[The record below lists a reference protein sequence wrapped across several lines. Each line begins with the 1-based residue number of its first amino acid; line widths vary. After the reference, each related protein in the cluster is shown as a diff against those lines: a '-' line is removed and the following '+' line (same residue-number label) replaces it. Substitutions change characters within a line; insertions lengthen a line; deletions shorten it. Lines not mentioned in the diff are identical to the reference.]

1 MMDDLRPD
9 HPVKGLEC
17 LQWAYREALEWW
29 LIGGSLGVLLGF
41 AILFALVGHVGFEDR
56 LIPIER
62 VGYWTVSALICW
74 PLCYAFG
81 AGILY
86 VMRSHSPVVI
96 ALAAVGGTLFFTLPC
111 TGVAHVVYG
120 LFDPEEAGDVTLLQ
134 VYVDVV
140 LMALACSALV
150 HYVVCQRV
158 EVRYA
163 SAGSNG
169 TPGYDTAEGDAE
181 SAEETAPPDGDFY
194 DRVPRALGRDVVYL
208 SVSGHYLNV
217 VTTAG
222 SCLVLMRLS
231 DAVAVLGDLGMPV
244 HRSHWVA
251 HRHVTGI
258 LRRGP
263 RTVVRVTGPHE
274 LPVSR
279 SHVAIVRRA
288 LRSREA

>member
-17 LQWAYREALEWW
+17 LRWAYREVFEWW
-29 LIGGSLGVLLGF
+29 LIGASLGVLLGF
-41 AILFALVGHVGFEDR
+41 ATLFALVGHVGFEDR

-74 PLCYAFG
+74 PLCYALG
-81 AGILY
+81 ASILY
-86 VMRSHSPVVI
+86 VMRSHSPPVI

-120 LFDPEEAGDVTLLQ
+120 LFDPEEAGNFTVLQTYLDVL
-134 VYVDVV
+134 

-169 TPGYDTAEGDAE
+169 TPGHDTAARDAE
-181 SAEETAPPDGDFY
+181 WGAETAPPNGDFF

-231 DAVAVLGDLGMPV
+231 DAVAALGDLGLQV
-244 HRSHWVA
+244 HRSYWVA

-258 LRRGP
+258 LRHGP

-279 SHVAIVRRA
+279 SHVATVRQA
-288 LRSREA
+288 VRSREA